1 MGLKL
6 TVDTIEEVEEPF
18 RALYAEKDGK
28 FHLGVDDLPDTDSEL
43 KAVRNALKKSNAEAA
58 KERER
63 RRSYDALGKTPEEI
77 QTMLDELNGL
87 QELKEKHEMTEA
99 EKKGQW
105 DELKKQMNEKQ
116 EAQLRAK
123 DTLILAEQQKA
134 SALRQSIQQ
143 HIIQSSAIAAIAE
156 HKGIAKLLLPFVSEH
171 IRVTEEDGKFSV
183 HVVDDKGE
191 PKVND
196 KGEPITISE
205 FVGEMQTDPI
215 FSRAFEGSGSSGGGT
230 RQPNGGMI
238 SHPGI
243 SKKTDLKNE
252 KQRAEFVDKYGI
264 ERYRSL
270 PD

>member
-1 MGLKL
+1 MALKL
-6 TVDTIEEVEEPF
+6 TVDSIEEIEEPL

-28 FHLGVDDLPDTDSEL
+28 FHLDVDGLPDSDNEL
-43 KAVRNALKKSNAEAA
+43 KAVRNALKKSNSEAA

-63 RRSYDALGKTPEEI
+63 RRAFEALGKSPEEI

-116 EAQLRAK
+116 EAQLKAK
-123 DTLILAEQQKA
+123 DALILAEQQKV
-134 SALRQSIQQ
+134 STLHKSIEQ

-171 IRVTEEDGKFSV
+171 IRVSNEDGKFSV

-205 FVGEMQTDPI
+205 FVGEMQADPI

-230 RQPNGGMI
+230 RQANGGMQ
-238 SHPGI
+238 HPGI

-252 KQRAEFVDKYGI
+252 KQRAEFVDKFGI